1 MTAKEN
7 EFLNIHPY
15 FHIDP
20 AIERAADRA
29 LSEAQEAFSR
39 IDANTDYNQ
48 QKMLA
53 AFLKNRV
60 SESHF
65 AASTGYGYDDRGRE
79 TLDRVFA
86 DALGAEDAL
95 VRHNF
100 VSGTHALTVALFG
113 VLRPGDTMLSVTGT
127 PYDTLQGVI
136 GRGKDGTLIDDAFEP
151 GVCSGS
157 LKEFGIHYREVPLS
171 EDGTP
176 DLPAIEAALRGNPQV
191 RMVYLQRSRG
201 YSLRPSLFVEQIS
214 EIAALAHKLAPSCIV
229 MVDNCYGEFVEREEP
244 VSRGADLMAG
254 SLIKNPGGGVAPTGG
269 YIAGRRDLVEQ
280 CAYRL
285 TTPGL
290 GREVGCTLGNNREL
304 FMGAFHAPHVTGE
317 ALKTA
322 VFAAALFSQFG
333 YDVTPRWDE
342 PRADIIQT
350 VLLRNEQALVA
361 FCQGMQKGAPVDS
374 FVTPEPWDMPGYDS
388 QVIMAAGAFTLG
400 ASIELSADA
409 PLRAPWAAW
418 MQGGLNFHSGRLG
431 VMLGAQSMLERGL
444 LGK

>member
-1 MTAKEN
+1 M
-7 EFLNIHPY
+7 NIHPY

-157 LKEFGIHYREVPLS
+157 LKEFGIHYREV
-171 EDGTP
+171 
-176 DLPAIEAALRGNPQV
+176 ALRGNPQV

-201 YSLRPSLFVEQIS
+201 YSLRPSLFVEQIA